1 MNQRKGRKPMNQRKG
16 GKQYVCGAGIVIISL
31 IAFYAVL
38 SGTENKRILQVKNEI
53 YTIEMTEEEAERF
66 GETEDCPFWE
76 NRYKEENA

>member
-38 SGTENKRILQVKNEI
+38 SGTENKRI
-53 YTIEMTEEEAERF
+53 TSEERDIHF
-66 GETEDCPFWE
+66 
-76 NRYKEENA
+76 

>member
-38 SGTENKRILQVKNEI
+38 SGTENKRILLLSELPPFIWKYFLAESIKDRVFVI
-53 YTIEMTEEEAERF
+53 YAKF
-66 GETEDCPFWE
+66 
-76 NRYKEENA
+76 

>member
-1 MNQRKGRKPMNQRKG
+1 MNQRKG

-53 YTIEMTEEEAERF
+53 YTFEMTEEEAANSMQ
-66 GETEDCPFWE
+66 TISSTSHIW
-76 NRYKEENA
+76 NSSMKKKVHTL